1 MRGHLSIFS
10 FKTGITHSTRNLPS
24 LNTEPP
30 NNVISAIPQRSGR
43 NALAIL
49 ALAALFLGGY
59 AVLVHFEGVGAEL
72 AESNLQSNLIRI
84 SRYLRE
90 KPAPIILAGSSVA
103 GRLLP
108 AYFREQGIEV
118 QNLGLDGSRPLF
130 AFEVIRMRPGLP
142 PTILVDTSTLFQP
155 LMENDATL
163 RGAIHSTGWKL
174 ATFFPPMRPENRPS
188 SILYFRVKARKES
201 ATLGQELPPHRNEEM
216 ADVKSTARN
225 RTQTWSPEDQYPPV
239 RAALSDFQKDGCSVV
254 LLNIPRGA
262 GWGEIAPPMVR
273 QLAADLNL
281 PLWEIGR
288 SMAGEQEILRF
299 SDGMHL
305 DVPSARK
312 VAVKV
317 AGSFRQTAHP
327 TQSSTKPGP

>member
-1 MRGHLSIFS
+1 MA
-10 FKTGITHSTRNLPS
+10 
-24 LNTEPP
+24 
-30 NNVISAIPQRSGR
+30 SAANPERRKRAG

-59 AVLVHFEGVGAEL
+59 AVLLHFTGIGADL
-72 AESNLQSNLIRI
+72 AESNLQANLIRI

-90 KPAPIILAGSSVA
+90 KPAPVVLAGSSVA

-108 AYFREQGIEV
+108 AYFREQGFEV

-163 RGAIHSTGWKL
+163 RGAIESPGWKI
-174 ATFFPPMRPENRPS
+174 ATFFPPLRPENRPS
-188 SILYFRVKARKES
+188 SILYSRVKARKES
-201 ATLGQELPPHRNEEM
+201 ATLGRELPAHRNEGTPTPE
-216 ADVKSTARN
+216 SPTQN
-225 RTQTWSPEDQYPPV
+225 ITQTWVPETQYPLV
-239 RAALSDFQKDGCSVV
+239 RAALSDFQKSGCRVV
-254 LLNIPRGA
+254 LTNIPRGS
-262 GWGEIAPPMVR
+262 GWGEISPPMVR
-273 QLAADLNL
+273 QLAADLKL
-281 PLWEIGR
+281 PLLEIGS
-288 SMAGEQEILRF
+288 SMAGESLRF

-312 VAVKV
+312 AAVKI
-317 AGSFRQTAHP
+317 SESIQKMPDPRSQFP
-327 TQSSTKPGP
+327 DLP